1 MAWRRGAN
9 TTTSWPTLV
18 DFHTGAR
25 STIKT
30 SRVVEQTTQR
40 GEPGGGGAASSSSSS
55 SKSTVRVG
63 SGALKGACTGASFAG
78 ASTAAARLSS
88 SSSLEESPPVGGSAF
103 FRAGAAA
110 RGFSDLPP
118 GRRRAG
124 RSTGRAVCEEF
135 RLRRGIRYSFLGV
148 LK

>member
-1 MAWRRGAN
+1 M
-9 TTTSWPTLV
+9 
-18 DFHTGAR
+18 
-25 STIKT
+25 KT
-30 SRVVEQTTQR
+30 SCVVEQTTQR

-63 SGALKGACTGASFAG
+63 SGALKGACTGRASGASFAI
-78 ASTAAARLSS
+78 ASAAAARLSGA
-88 SSSLEESPPVGGSAF
+88 SSSLDESPPVGGSAAEF

-124 RSTGRAVCEEF
+124 RSTGRKVCEELRF
-135 RLRRGIRYSFLGV
+135 CPLRRGIRVRFSRRAPP
-148 LK
+148 